1 MNPKPL
7 NINYQLR
14 HKKNF
19 TETINKPI
27 IEELTDKQI
36 KEKEEEI
43 HKDYIDNLNINICY
57 LCKITKDKDNIFY
70 NSKLCVKCSYKFN
83 MCFL

>member
-27 IEELTDKQI
+27 IIEELTDKQI
-36 KEKEEEI
+36 KEKEDEI
-43 HKDYIDNLNINICY
+43 YKDYIDNLTINICY
-57 LCKITKDKDNIFY
+57 LCKVTKNKANIFY
-70 NSKLCVKCSYKFN
+70 NSKLRVK
-83 MCFL
+83 